1 MDSDLWKSNF
11 GGDNVTHLYTTNKE
25 VAQRNVHCL
34 KNVGKP
40 IVKINA
46 KNTGKGSSSSSNIA
60 GGLDC
65 MIHLCANAQ
74 IILTN
79 NIWQSAGLCNGTTGI
94 VKEIIFYEDSLPQ
107 IYVLVSLLILAT
119 DVLVHHF
126 LMMKLKEDGFLFSLK
141 HLDGKHYKVI
151 LE

>member
-60 GGLDC
+60 GGLDS
-65 MIHLCANAQ
+65 MIYLCANAQ
-74 IILTN
+74 INFTN
-79 NIWQSAGLCNGTTGI
+79 NMAISR
-94 VKEIIFYEDSLPQ
+94 SL
-107 IYVLVSLLILAT
+107 
-119 DVLVHHF
+119 
-126 LMMKLKEDGFLFSLK
+126 
-141 HLDGKHYKVI
+141 
-151 LE
+151 